1 MIDQAARR
9 TARETHRSTDRG
21 RVSKPSVGNTDS
33 ISSARRSSKVRV
45 LLTNTDR
52 WPAPARLAVSLS
64 KVGCDVSA
72 LCPIPGHPLSK
83 TQCVETVFSYDGYHP
98 LRSLKSAIEKWDP
111 QIVVPCDDLAVQH
124 LHELYRDSCET
135 GEVELVQVLQKS
147 LGSPGSYPIV
157 SSRYDVIKI
166 AAEEGILVPDTM
178 LLKSLDDLRAWQKKG
193 RLPVVIKADGTW
205 GGRGV
210 RIAHS
215 LEGAEEAFR
224 ELSQRPGSAKV
235 IKRLLLE
242 KDRSWLRSWWL
253 GTDPVITAQ
262 SHIDGRP
269 ANCAVACWQGEM
281 LAGIAVE
288 VVSAQELTGP
298 ATVVRVVDSAAML
311 TAARLIARRLG
322 LSGFFGLDFMIDH
335 AGGAIYLIE
344 MNPRCTPLCHLQL
357 GKGRDMVAALFER
370 LTGSPHREAP
380 ATTGNDLI
388 AYYPQA
394 LQSATEFLQSS
405 FVDIPQDEPQLIDE
419 LLNPWSGRSPLG
431 RLLDRVRPASLRRKA
446 PKPCVFEGAIL
457 DRAIM

>member
-9 TARETHRSTDRG
+9 ITREGHRSFDRG
-21 RVSKPSVGNTDS
+21 KVSRPSVGNNNS
-33 ISSARRSSKVRV
+33 IPRARRSSNVRV
-45 LLTNTDR
+45 LLPNTDR
-52 WPAPARLAVSLS
+52 WPGPARLAASLS

-83 TQCVETVFSYDGYHP
+83 TQCVENVFSYDGYHP
-98 LRSLKSAIEKWDP
+98 LSSLKDAIERCDP
-111 QIVVPCDDLAVQH
+111 QLIVPCDDLAVQH
-124 LHELYRDSCET
+124 LHELYRDSHET
-135 GEVELVQVLQKS
+135 EAAHLAQLLETS
-147 LGSPGSYPIV
+147 LGSPASYPIV

-166 AAEEGILVPDTM
+166 AAEEGILVPDTT
-178 LLKSLDDLRAWQKKG
+178 LLRSLDDLRAWEKKG
-193 RLPVVIKADGTW
+193 KLPVVIKADGTW

-215 LEGAEEAFR
+215 AEGAEEAFR
-224 ELSQRPGSAKV
+224 ELSQLPGSAKV

-253 GTDPVITAQ
+253 GTHPVITAQ

-269 ANCAVACWQGEM
+269 ANCAVVCWHGEM

-298 ATVVRVVDSAAML
+298 ATVVRVVESAEML
-311 TAARLIARRLG
+311 TAGRLIARRLG
-322 LSGFFGLDFMIDH
+322 LSGFFGLDFMIDD
-335 AGGAIYLIE
+335 ASGATYLIE

-370 LTGSPHREAP
+370 LTGSPYHEAAP
-380 ATTGNDLI
+380 TTGNDMI

-394 LQSATEFLQSS
+394 LQSATKFLESS
-405 FVDIPQDEPQLIDE
+405 FVDIPQGEPQLVDE

-431 RLLDRVRPASLRRKA
+431 RLLDRVRPAYLRRKA
-446 PKPCVFEGAIL
+446 PKPCVFERAVL
-457 DRAIM
+457 DRSHI